1 MKQKETETT
10 VAKTAT
16 KRHVSFLKKNLIKY
30 ENIKM
35 VQLF

>member
-10 VAKTAT
+10 AAKTAT
-16 KRHVSFLKKNLIKY
+16 KRHVFFLKKNLIKY

-35 VQLF
+35 LQLF